1 MITPTTSGLQRIKK
15 GNSSGNNTSPD
26 TRVVAMYS
34 KGPFTL
40 GVISAG
46 YRAARYFTA
55 GCCVYIRRYSGGK

>member
-1 MITPTTSGLQRIKK
+1 M
-15 GNSSGNNTSPD
+15 
-26 TRVVAMYS
+26 RVVGLSKMAADS
-34 KGPFTL
+34 ITAKGPFPL